1 MGAADAAVLLVA
13 AQAGVEVG
21 TEAAWA
27 MCEARGLPRIIFVN
41 KMDRENAD
49 FLRSLESI
57 RSAFGRKCVP
67 IQAPVGAEQDFKSV
81 VSLLGSEGDS
91 PR

>member
-1 MGAADAAVLLVA
+1 
-13 AQAGVEVG
+13 
-21 TEAAWA
+21 

-81 VSLLGSEGDS
+81 VSLLGSEGDVPLRS
-91 PR
+91 GGLARATGGGRGRNRR